1 MFKLVMVYYLDLELF
16 ILVNIK
22 CINRIIY
29 IIIMLIIF
37 SFDVKYG

>member
-22 CINRIIY
+22 CINKIIY
-29 IIIMLIIF
+29 IIIILIICC
-37 SFDVKYG
+37 FDVKYG